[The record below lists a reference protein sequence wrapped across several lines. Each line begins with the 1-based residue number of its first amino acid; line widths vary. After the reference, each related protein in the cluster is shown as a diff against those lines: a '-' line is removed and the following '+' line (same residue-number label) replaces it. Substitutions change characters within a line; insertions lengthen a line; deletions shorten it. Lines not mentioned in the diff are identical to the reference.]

1 MNTADTFK
9 TAETKPDGYTLLP
22 TVPFGMPVIVN
33 DFACISQEWKQY
45 RFPKSKKKRICK
57 KWAKQSRY
65 YRMEDVHRVI
75 KIDGKLIVSK
85 KIFEQLKN
93 LPEYGG

>member
-9 TAETKPDGYTLLP
+9 TAEAKPDGYTLLP

-33 DFACISQEWKQY
+33 DFTCISQEWKQY
-45 RFPKSKKKRICK
+45 RFPKSKKKRIRK

-65 YRMEDVHRVI
+65 YRMEDVHRAL
-75 KIDGKLIVSK
+75 KFDGKLIVST

>member
-1 MNTADTFK
+1 MNTALNSN
-9 TAETKPDGYTLLP
+9 ELYPLLP
-22 TVPFGMPVIVN
+22 TVPFGGMPVIVN

-45 RFPKSKKKRICK
+45 RFPKSKKKRIRK

-65 YRMEDVHRVI
+65 YRMQDIHRAFKV
-75 KIDGKLIVSK
+75 DGKLIVSTK
-85 KIFEQLKN
+85 VFEQLKS